1 MPRDVAENPLFN
13 SHGPSLNPTLFPEK
27 PQHRLPAPGH
37 ETYWLMVSSA
47 AVAWGPLVE
56 EKVSFLMVPERRC
69 WTYSQ
74 PGKKQSPQGVSVGRK
89 RV

>member
-1 MPRDVAENPLFN
+1 MPGDVAEDPLFN
-13 SHGPSLNPTLFPEK
+13 RRGPSLNPTLFPEK
-27 PQHRLPAPGH
+27 PKHRLPAPGH

-56 EKVSFLMVPERRC
+56 ETVSYLVVPERRC

-74 PGKKQSPQGVSVGRK
+74 PEKKQSLQGISAGRK